1 MTMKPGPLPK
11 LTQEEQEEAIKL
23 YNEEH
28 IPLKTLAAIYDVSIR
43 TIWLYIHDPGKEGM

>member
-1 MTMKPGPLPK
+1 MKPGPLPK

-23 YNEEH
+23 YSEG
-28 IPLKTLAAIYDVSIR
+28 IPLRTLAAIYDVSIR